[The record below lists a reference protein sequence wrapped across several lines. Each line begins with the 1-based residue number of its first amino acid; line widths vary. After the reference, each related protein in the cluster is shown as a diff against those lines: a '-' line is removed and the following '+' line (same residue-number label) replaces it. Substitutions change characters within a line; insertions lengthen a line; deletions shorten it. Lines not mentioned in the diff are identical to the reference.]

1 MRHQLSLEN
10 TTLKRLMVENEVVRD
25 AARTSSEQYVLPRPS
40 SPVFMKS
47 TTTIIPTTAS
57 TSTSTSIVPGPSE
70 PCKTGPQSLLQKP
83 AKRPFAHL
91 FPADDTFMST

>member
-10 TTLKRLMVENEVVRD
+10 TTLKCLKVENEVERG
-25 AARTSSEQYVLPRPS
+25 AARTSTEQYLLPRPS
-40 SPVFMKS
+40 SPVLMKS
-47 TTTIIPTTAS
+47 TPTT
-57 TSTSTSIVPGPSE
+57 TSTSTAPGATE
-70 PCKTGPQSLLQKP
+70 PCKMGPQSLLQKP